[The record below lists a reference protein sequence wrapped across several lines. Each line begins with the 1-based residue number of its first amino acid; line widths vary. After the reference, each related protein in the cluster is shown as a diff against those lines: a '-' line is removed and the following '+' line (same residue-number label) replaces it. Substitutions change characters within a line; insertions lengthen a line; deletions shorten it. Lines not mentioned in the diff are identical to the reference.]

1 MPDGPFAIAE
11 VDAMGSEDF
20 LAAFGPV
27 VEHSPW
33 VAEAARR
40 GAPFGSAAALGL
52 AFTAALRSAG
62 AEQRLQLLRAHPELA
77 GSEAEAG
84 ELTGASAGEQRAAR
98 LDRLTPAQLADLR
111 ALNATYR
118 ERFGFPFI
126 SCVREHS
133 VASLLTWG
141 RARLERDELAEA
153 RTALAEVD
161 KIVGLRLAALLTD
174 SPQ

>member
-1 MPDGPFAIAE
+1 VLAIAE
-11 VDAMGSEDF
+11 VDRMDLPAFRE
-20 LAAFGPV
+20 AFGAV

-33 VAEAARR
+33 VAEAAHGR
-40 GAPFGSAAALGL
+40 APFGSAAGLTL
-52 AFTAALRSAG
+52 AFTAAIRG
-62 AEQRLQLLRAHPELA
+62 ADDGQRLQVLQAHPELA
-77 GSEAEAG
+77 GREAQAG
-84 ELTGASAGEQRAAR
+84 ELTEASAQEQRAAR

-111 ALNATYR
+111 EINAAYR

-141 RARLERDELAEA
+141 RARLEREAADEA

-161 KIVGLRLAALLTD
+161 KIVGLRLRGLVAG
-174 SPQ
+174 

>member
-1 MPDGPFAIAE
+1 MPYALAE
-11 VDAMGSEDF
+11 IDAMDAAGF
-20 LAAFGPV
+20 RAAFGSV

-33 VAEAARR
+33 VAEAVHAR
-40 GAPFGSAAALGL
+40 APFASAAGLEL
-52 AFTAALRSAG
+52 AFTAAIRQAG

-77 GSEAEAG
+77 GREARAG
-84 ELTGASAGEQRAAR
+84 ELTEASLQEQRSAR
-98 LDRLTPAQLADLR
+98 LDRLSPAQLADLR
-111 ALNATYR
+111 EINAAYR

-141 RARLERDELAEA
+141 RARLEREPDAEA

-161 KIVGLRLAALLTD
+161 KIVGLRLQALVAA
-174 SPQ
+174 